1 MGSIEHQG
9 FVPCVLQQLTLLILT
24 DTRGFLKS
32 MAVVSILQI
41 GRNKSPS
48 YYFCHLP
55 KAFRESY
62 AGKSPLSAVYLRFHG
77 RLKCGTIY
85 LVTI

>member
-1 MGSIEHQG
+1 
-9 FVPCVLQQLTLLILT
+9 
-24 DTRGFLKS
+24 

-55 KAFRESY
+55 KSFRESY
-62 AGKSPLSAVYLRFHG
+62 AGKSPLSAVYLRFPWQAEMRHHLFSYHIMKVYHMLSTMPYF
-77 RLKCGTIY
+77 LKN
-85 LVTI
+85 L